1 MKKRIIIS
9 LILIFA
15 FVLCYS
21 ASAYFTIQKQNSR
34 YYALTTIVQ
43 TVDSEND
50 TIVIKDSKGNTWTF
64 SGIENWKVND
74 ICSCLMDNKGTTPI
88 YDDSIISTSYGGALL
103 GWIID

>member
-43 TVDSEND
+43 TVDSKND
-50 TIVIKDSKGNTWTF
+50 IIVIKDSKGNTWTF
-64 SGIENWKVND
+64 SGIRNQKMND
-74 ICSCLMDNKGTTPI
+74 ICNYLMDNKGTTPI
-88 YDDSIISTSYGGALL
+88 YNNSIVSTSYKGALL
-103 GWIID
+103 GWIIN